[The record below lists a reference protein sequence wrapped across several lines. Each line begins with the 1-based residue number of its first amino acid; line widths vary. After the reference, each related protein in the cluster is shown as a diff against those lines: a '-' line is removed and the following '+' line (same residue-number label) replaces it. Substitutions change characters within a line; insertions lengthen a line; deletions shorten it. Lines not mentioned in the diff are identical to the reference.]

1 MKRWLRFLFVSLY
14 ALSGCAPATAPLP
27 PLATPIPDSPQE
39 YHVGPLRWQED
50 TVVTYAMQE
59 AQEGRRGNAVTTE
72 AAQHVVEF
80 RAVERTTL
88 GQFWVRCAL
97 DGAEVADVL
106 VERDGDTVVVHL
118 KSPAHP
124 LAWKALLPLMRH
136 AERLAKTPKR
146 LRRGEPVRVTLPG
159 SFVLPFVPKWA
170 WPGFA
175 KELEMEWVFTGHV
188 RVGEALAA
196 ALTTRSA
203 NLLTRQVC
211 GEADRGRPPV
221 CLADIRLEN
230 TEYRDP
236 TSAHL
241 VVGYDLTTATGTVE
255 GSPVTFRFTTLT
267 TLDRQ
272 RSRGW

>member
-175 KELEMEWVFTGHV
+175 KELEMEWVFTV
-188 RVGEALAA
+188 RGMCAWA
-196 ALTTRSA
+196 RPS
-203 NLLTRQVC
+203 
-211 GEADRGRPPV
+211 RPPSRRGAPTSSRARSV
-221 CLADIRLEN
+221 ARQTAGGPRCVW
-230 TEYRDP
+230 P
-236 TSAHL
+236 TSAWRTRST
-241 VVGYDLTTATGTVE
+241 VIRRARTSWWDTT
-255 GSPVTFRFTTLT
+255 SPPR
-267 TLDRQ
+267 RAPW
-272 RSRGW
+272 RGHP